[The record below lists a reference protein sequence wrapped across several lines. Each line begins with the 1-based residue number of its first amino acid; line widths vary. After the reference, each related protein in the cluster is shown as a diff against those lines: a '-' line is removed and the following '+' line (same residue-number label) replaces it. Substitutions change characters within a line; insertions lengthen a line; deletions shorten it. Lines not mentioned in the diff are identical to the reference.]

1 MPVPKSDRIIHKF
14 LDILSEASQNEESAI
29 VPDSAWDHLDDL
41 ITQLTENTKDTSQ
54 NIAVI
59 ILNWCKTYHYSDLL
73 KALQEIRDPTDRIS
87 PRDPNPP
94 ITNRYTIS
102 KIKEAKEDRNK
113 SPKDNS
119 TNRD

>member
-1 MPVPKSDRIIHKF
+1 MFD
-14 LDILSEASQNEESAI
+14 
-29 VPDSAWDHLDDL
+29 WDNNV
-41 ITQLTENTKDTSQ
+41 TQLTENTKDTSK

-59 ILNWCKTYHYSDLL
+59 ILNWCKTYQYSDLL

-102 KIKEAKEDRNK
+102 KIKEAKEDRK
-113 SPKDNS
+113 KLPKNDS
-119 TNRD
+119 TNSD